1 MSTENQTTFGVTRR
15 WLLAVVLTVT
25 ALVCV
30 IPVFRAR
37 AQNPSSGS
45 VSPNPGGTS
54 AAWDQTVIT
63 PGGGVNTEA
72 ACVDGVNCE
81 VFTLNVL
88 GTPADWAGQKVRV
101 QLTWQSSGNEY
112 DIWIHKG
119 GSTSGELVTSAM
131 NGPGLTAQTAYIDIT
146 QWGTGTFTIHIV
158 PDTTPVVTDHYHGTA
173 TAVPI
178 TPTPPPPAPQDPG
191 PKVGYENFT
200 APGVLVP
207 VTTTEAGQQVRSV
220 EYMGRNAGEPSVGS
234 SWATGVA
241 NYQSG
246 LQTLFVTFNDSC
258 PANGQSAT
266 WVNRPAPS
274 SVLIDS
280 DPIGFTD
287 RGFTDLTGFHSR
299 VWAAE
304 LTLLSPNTVKISYTD
319 DDGLTW
325 VGPDQ
330 SGGPAS
336 AVDHESIGAG
346 PYRNAP
352 TEVPPVV
359 GTALTTYPNAV
370 YYCSQDIAAAFCAR
384 SDTGGLTYG
393 PSVPLYNLTTCG
405 GLHGHVKVTPATNQ
419 TLANGSAGMVY
430 VPNRDCGGVQS
441 VVVSKDNGI
450 SWAIRPIQ
458 SGSSS
463 AVPGTIGTGD
473 DPAVGI
479 DDAGRVYF
487 SFSNSGTAAA
497 VATSDDFGVTWNN
510 IFDVGAAYGINNAAF
525 PAAVGGSDGRAA
537 VAYYG
542 SNNGT
547 GDSNTDKFTGNW
559 HLYIAHTFDGG
570 KHWTTTDATPNA
582 PMQRGGILRGGGAD
596 IVRNLLDFFDMT
608 IDRDG
613 RVLVG
618 YVNGCEGGNCAQAA
632 STAQGNAY
640 TVTATIA
647 RQSSGRRL
655 LAAKDPASLT
665 ARPGMPWVT
674 QRRVGPVVHLAWSEA
689 DTGNSPITGYQ
700 IWRGTASGAET
711 LLTTV
716 PGTQLGGT
724 YDDLT
729 ATDITRTYYYK
740 VLAVNGVGTSCGNNE
755 IDAPYVGDYCNGI
768 ILHRNDPNHPEAN
781 LGTSTPPSLLID
793 YIAIGEP
800 PSSPGNFMFK
810 MRVNDLS
817 TVPPNSR
824 WRIAWDS
831 PSSPGQQYYVGMT
844 TGPSGPPT
852 FQYGYLADAGVP
864 AVFVILEQTAE
875 PALPESNYQPDGTI
889 TIYAPKSAFGNP
901 QPGDLLGA
909 VNGRTFTG
917 DTPASN
923 TLERSNLFVDHTFAK
938 AQADNSYPAAT
949 YTVNGNNTCSSP
961 PPCFEDDDSH
971 IAYSNGWHLINSAN
985 ASGGHFRYHQGNS
998 PQHLASVD
1006 FTVPAGSVGAIKYVF
1021 AKSPKGGS
1029 ADIYLDGVKQQTINY
1044 AGSVGSTQ
1052 APEFKPEYNVEFSG
1066 LSAGAHKLEIKN
1078 LSGVVYVDSFC
1089 LQNSASTS
1097 RPTSGP
1103 GATSNQS
1110 SSVAAGQTSS
1120 TGVAVPGGAQEIAV
1134 VAESSLNVPY
1144 KLVLVNPSGVALQTV
1159 DASNGVAVLNTS
1171 VNQSGTYLIKVVNV
1185 SLGPL
1190 QFTVTATP
1198 LVNR

>member
-1 MSTENQTTFGVTRR
+1 M
-15 WLLAVVLTVT
+15 
-25 ALVCV
+25 VCV

-37 AQNPSSGS
+37 AQNPSSGT
-45 VSPNPGGTS
+45 VSPNPGGIS

-81 VFTLNVL
+81 VFTLNVA

-119 GSTSGELVTSAM
+119 GSTSGESVTSAM
-131 NGPGLTAQTAYIDIT
+131 SGPGLTSQTAYIDIT

-158 PDTTPVVTDHYHGTA
+158 PDTTPVVTDKYHGTA

-191 PKVGYENFT
+191 PKVGYENFA
-200 APGVLVP
+200 APGLLVP
-207 VTTTEAGQQVRSV
+207 VTTTEAGQQVKSV

-234 SWATGVA
+234 NWATGVA

-246 LQTLFVTFNDSC
+246 LQTLFITFNDSC
-258 PANGQSAT
+258 PSNGQTAN

-274 SVLIDS
+274 SVAVDS

-325 VGPDQ
+325 IGPDQ

-336 AVDHESIGAG
+336 AVDHESIGVG

-352 TEVPPVV
+352 DETPPVV
-359 GTALTTYPNAV
+359 GTPLTTYPNAV

-419 TLANGSAGMVY
+419 TLANGSAGTVF

-441 VVVSKDNGI
+441 VVISKDNGV
-450 SWAIRPIQ
+450 SWAIRPVQ
-458 SGSSS
+458 NGNSF

-487 SFSNSGTAAA
+487 SFSNGGTAAA
-497 VATSDDFGVTWNN
+497 VATSDDSGLTWSN
-510 IFDVGAAYGINNAAF
+510 IFDVGAVYGINNAAF

-547 GDSNTDKFTGNW
+547 GDSNTDKFTGFW

-570 KHWTTTDATPNA
+570 RHWTTTDATPNA

-632 STAQGNAY
+632 PTVKGNAY
-640 TVTATIA
+640 SVTATIA

-655 LAAKDPASLT
+655 LAAKDPPSLT
-665 ARPGMPWVT
+665 SRPGMPSVT
-674 QRRVGPVVHLAWSEA
+674 QRRIGSVVHLAWSEA

-700 IWRGTASGAET
+700 IWRGTARGAET

-716 PGTQLGGT
+716 LGTQIGGT

-729 ATDITRTYYYK
+729 ATDITKTYYYK
-740 VLAVNGVGTSCGNNE
+740 VLAVNGAGASCGNNE

-768 ILHRNDPNHPEAN
+768 ILHRNDPTHPEAN
-781 LGTSTPPSLLID
+781 LGTNTPASLLID
-793 YIAIGEP
+793 YIALGEP
-800 PSSPGNFMFK
+800 PSSPSNFMFK
-810 MRVNDLS
+810 MKVNDLS

-824 WRIAWDS
+824 WRIVWDS

-844 TGPSGPPT
+844 TGPTGPPI

-864 AVFVILEQTAE
+864 AVFVISEQTAE
-875 PALPESNYQPDGTI
+875 PGLPESNYQPDGTI

-917 DTPASN
+917 DTSATN
-923 TLERSNLFVDHTFAK
+923 TLERSNLFIDHTFAK
-938 AQADNSYPAAT
+938 AQADNGYPAAT
-949 YTVNGNNTCSSP
+949 YTVNGNNACSSP
-961 PPCFEDDDSH
+961 PNCLEDDDVT
-971 IAYSNGWHLINSAN
+971 IAYSSGWHLVNYAN
-985 ASGGHFRYHQGNS
+985 ASAGHFRYHTGNS
-998 PQHLASVD
+998 PNHSASLD
-1006 FTVPAGSVGAIKYVF
+1006 FNVPSGSTASITYAY
-1021 AKSPKGGS
+1021 AKSPKGGT
-1029 ADIYLDGVKQQTINY
+1029 ADVYLDGVKKQTINY
-1044 AGSVGSTQ
+1044 ASSIGSTQ
-1052 APEFKPEYNVEFSG
+1052 APEFRPDYNLTLTG
-1066 LSAGAHKLEIKN
+1066 LAAGNHKLEIKN
-1078 LSGVVYVDSFC
+1078 MSGVVYVDQFC
-1089 LQNSASTS
+1089 LTSSTITS
-1097 RPTSGP
+1097 QTASGP
-1103 GATSNQS
+1103 GNTTNRAGNAS
-1110 SSVAAGQTSS
+1110 AGQTASS
-1120 TGVAVPGGAQEIAV
+1120 NYQPQSGSQEMTV
-1134 VAESSLNVPY
+1134 TAESSLNMPFTIAIVDPNG
-1144 KLVLVNPSGVALQTV
+1144 LTLQTA
-1159 DASNGVAVLNTS
+1159 DAVSGIATLTVPVTQQGVYV
-1171 VNQSGTYLIKVVNV
+1171 IKVINV
-1185 SLGPL
+1185 SLGSL
-1190 QFTVTATP
+1190 QFTTTTTP
-1198 LVNR
+1198 LVKR